1 MNASRQA
8 SYRKTLKW
16 LGGAC
21 LVVWILIA
29 VTAVFGNGPDP
40 EKHARFS
47 EPVLQNF
54 AAQRRT
60 AQMVRFTL
68 ADDDYSLFRTSEGWV
83 MPESGNYPVRRDR
96 IADLMLGFETLT
108 FDARRTA
115 DPYKLDLLGLGDPM
129 QDGNGVLVEFL
140 SADGSPLHDL
150 IVGRRD
156 EAIYVRAPGDSQSYR
171 ATGDLPPFYNRR
183 AWLDFDVLTIAP
195 EAIRSVRIRDRTG
208 TSVYLRRRAG
218 EGPQDFRPAP
228 PYQNSR
234 IRNRLT
240 VSRTALA
247 ITNFAPTDAKP
258 AAELESRPSA
268 RHITETYDGLEIDLR
283 IYNEADGY
291 WVTLRA
297 IEAGEGARRAEVINQ
312 KAEGWAFSLPNIDRR
327 DFTPRVSRL
336 VSSPPPP
343 EPLADAETTE
353 AEETVSTSEDTFPSP
368 LPIVETDETGLN

>member
-8 SYRKTLKW
+8 SYLKTLKW

-21 LVVWILIA
+21 LLVWAIILVSALI
-29 VTAVFGNGPDP
+29 GNGPDP
-40 EKHARFS
+40 QNHTRFGQ
-47 EPVLQNF
+47 PVLQDF
-54 AAQRRT
+54 AVQRRT

-96 IADLMLGFETLT
+96 IADLMSGFETLA

-140 SADGSPLHDL
+140 ASDGTPLHNL
-150 IVGRRD
+150 VVGRRD
-156 EAIYVRAPGDSQSYR
+156 ERLYIRDPGDTQSYR
-171 ATGDLPPFYNRR
+171 ATGELPPFYNRR
-183 AWLDFDVLTIAP
+183 AWLDFDILSIAP
-195 EAIRSVRIRDRTG
+195 EAIRSVRLRDRTG
-208 TSVYLRRRAG
+208 ASVYLRRRAG

-228 PYQNSR
+228 PYQNAR

-247 ITNFAPTDAKP
+247 ITNFAPMDAKP
-258 AAELESRPSA
+258 AAELENRPSA
-268 RHITETYDGLEIDLR
+268 RHITETYDGLEVDLR
-283 IYNEADGY
+283 IYNEDDGY
-291 WVTLRA
+291 WVTMRA
-297 IEAGEGARRAEVINQ
+297 IEAGEGARRAQVINQ

-336 VSSPPPP
+336 VSAPLPP
-343 EPLADAETTE
+343 EVPA
-353 AEETVSTSEDTFPSP
+353 AEETGTAEEAASAADETLLPP
-368 LPIVETDETGLN
+368 LPMADTDESG